1 MRKSFIYHLFPAL
14 ALVLL
19 FSGTPRVLAAQDQA
33 GPQQC
38 SATAVPAE
46 VEAGQAA
53 VRVTFT
59 FSEAIGAVTDLKA
72 PEESGIKLAVPDDLP
87 RQEMANPE
95 IPPKPIEMSLE
106 NASEAYL
113 WLNTGSAVEGQ
124 YEIALTGAQ
133 GSCTGHLTIS
143 GAGSR

>member
-1 MRKSFIYHLFPAL
+1 MRKSLIHPLFPAL
-14 ALVLL
+14 ALALL
-19 FSGTPRVLAAQDQA
+19 SAATPRILAAQDQA

-38 SATAVPAE
+38 TATAVPAE

-59 FSEAIGAVTDLKA
+59 FSEAVGAITDLKA

-106 NASEAYL
+106 SANEAYL
-113 WLNTGSAVEGQ
+113 WLNTGSAVEGE
-124 YEIALTGAQ
+124 YEIALSSAQ
-133 GSCTGHLTIS
+133 GSCMGHLTIT

>member
-1 MRKSFIYHLFPAL
+1 MRKSLIHPLFPAL
-14 ALVLL
+14 ALTFL
-19 FSGTPRVLAAQDQA
+19 FAGTPRVLAAQDQA
-33 GPQQC
+33 GSQQC
-38 SATAVPAE
+38 TATAVPAE

-59 FSEAIGAVTDLKA
+59 FSEAVGAITDLKA
-72 PEESGIKLAVPDDLP
+72 PEESGIKLALPDDLP

-106 NASEAYL
+106 GANEAYL
-113 WLNTGSAVEGQ
+113 WLNTGSAVEGE
-124 YEIALTGAQ
+124 YEIALSGAQ
-133 GSCTGHLTIS
+133 GSCTGHLTIT

>member
-1 MRKSFIYHLFPAL
+1 MRKSFIHALFPAL
-14 ALVLL
+14 ALAVLVA
-19 FSGTPRVLAAQDQA
+19 GTPRVLAAQDQA
-33 GPQQC
+33 GSQQC
-38 SATAVPAE
+38 TATAVPAE

-59 FSEAIGAVTDLKA
+59 FSEAIGAVTELKA

-95 IPPKPIEMSLE
+95 ITLKSIEMSME
-106 NASEAYL
+106 DASEVYF
-113 WLNTGSAVEGQ
+113 WLNTCSAVEGQ
-124 YEIALTGAQ
+124 YEIALNGAQ
-133 GSCTGHLTIS
+133 GSCTGHLTIT

>member
-1 MRKSFIYHLFPAL
+1 MRKSFIHHLFPAL
-14 ALVLL
+14 ALALL
-19 FSGTPRVLAAQDQA
+19 FAGSPRVLAAQDQA
-33 GPQQC
+33 GSQQC
-38 SATAVPAE
+38 TAAAVPAE

-106 NASEAYL
+106 DANEAYL
-113 WLNTGSAVEGQ
+113 WLNTGSAVEGL

-133 GSCTGHLTIS
+133 GSCTGHLTIT